1 MLSPLDYFKLSAGF
15 PIETIGYRPLNVDY
29 RGKTAEA
36 YAYVSAREVSERL
49 RAVDPN
55 WTVEID
61 QVSLGAVYQ
70 FTAKLTV
77 KGVTRV
83 DGSSVSVVG
92 QAEDV
97 AARVAISQAAINAVQ
112 SEYNALRQHMIDAA
126 WERATATAGE
136 KDVQE
141 FKDIQS
147 SLALPDEQIWHM
159 LASERYKQPDFT
171 ALDTAMKAR
180 IEQVAKHYNKLS
192 LITGAAD
199 VDTRIKGGMSDAL
212 KRAAVLFGVGACL
225 YKGTPRRYR
234 YDGYSGGWQEK
245 PVAPDHVVLLP
256 PERQAGFLEQGATLE
271 TFEAMFGVTGFG
283 TIEEAV
289 SWLTIAQAND
299 YYRKYLKN
307 D

>member
-29 RGKTAEA
+29 LGKTTEA

-225 YKGTPRRYR
+225 YKGSPRRYR
-234 YDGYSGGWQEK
+234 YDSYSGGWQEK
-245 PVAPDHVVLLP
+245 PVAPDHIVLLP
-256 PERQAGFLEQGATLE
+256 PERQGGFLEQGATLE

-289 SWLTIAQAND
+289 SWMTIAQAND

>member
-29 RGKTAEA
+29 RVKTAEA

-49 RAVDPN
+49 RAIDPN

-97 AARVAISQAAINAVQ
+97 VARVAVSQAAISAVQ
-112 SEYNALRQHMIDAA
+112 EEYNELRKQMIDAA
-126 WERATATAGE
+126 WERAIATAGE
-136 KDVQE
+136 KDAKE

-212 KRAAVLFGVGACL
+212 KRAAVLFGVGSCL

-234 YDGYSGGWQEK
+234 YDSYNGGWQEK
-245 PVAPDHVVLLP
+245 PVASDHIVLLP
-256 PERQAGFLEQGATLE
+256 SERQAGLIEHGATLE
-271 TFEAMFGVTGFG
+271 TFEAMFCVTGFG